1 MWGKMKMKNNKLVMI
16 MLIILVAITLVGAV
30 AVIVVKQLN
39 NDNTGSIEPSIDEV
53 LEASVDVP
61 QLTTNLASNDFIRI
75 SFKIQTDNKKAKEE
89 LEKRD
94 FQVKDIIIQELS
106 EMKADDIQG
115 KEGQT
120 KLKEALKGKING
132 LMQKGKIEEVYITES
147 LLQ

>member
-1 MWGKMKMKNNKLVMI
+1 MWGKKKMKNNKLVMI
-16 MLIILVAITLVGAV
+16 MIILLVAITLVGAV

-39 NDNTGSIEPSIDEV
+39 DNSGPKEPTIDEV

-75 SFKIQTDNKKAKEE
+75 SFKIQTNNKKAKEE

-106 EMKADDIQG
+106 EMKAEDIQG
-115 KEGQT
+115 KAGQSS
-120 KLKEALKGKING
+120 LKEALKGKING
-132 LMQKGKIEEVYITES
+132 LMQEGKVEEVFITES